1 MAIFSDDV
9 GLSVDC
15 FVPDDCSQEKAHR
28 LLSLRSFQTDMFVFQ
43 IYYYHNV
50 KCRVEMF
57 DKDVIMLQV

>member
-1 MAIFSDDV
+1 MAAVEHDHN
-9 GLSVDC
+9 
-15 FVPDDCSQEKAHR
+15 K
-28 LLSLRSFQTDMFVFQ
+28 LLPIKLCQTDMFVLQ